1 MGLAEEIFFCEKEEE
16 QRNEEMDSYLGQ
28 NLLPLRSGSARK
40 HGRVLGGSH
49 KPLVINLHNL
59 EALGHQY
66 PMVSL

>member
-1 MGLAEEIFFCEKEEE
+1 
-16 QRNEEMDSYLGQ
+16 MDSYLGQ

-40 HGRVLGGSH
+40 RGRVLGGSH

-66 PMVSL
+66 LMVSL